1 MRTFDRAGFVRE
13 CELENNSDIS
23 DHALYPVLSK
33 MLCPYDK
40 RATIDEVISMMETA
54 LVNMTMSRDD
64 VMVM

>member
-1 MRTFDRAGFVRE
+1 MRTFDRAGFVSD
-13 CELENNSDIS
+13 CELENNPDIS

-33 MLCPYDK
+33 MLCPHNK

-54 LVNMTMSRDD
+54 LVDMTMSRDN